1 MVKSEKKSAHG
12 LGKELHAIVLVSLSS
27 RAHRDPQKVADRLVK
42 YGEVESADILT
53 GNWDLALQVRTETQE
68 TLYDFLKRMSSNEG
82 EIAKTNSLISL
93 KRIKHP
99 SS

>member
-12 LGKELHAIVLVSLSS
+12 PGKELHAVVLISLSS
-27 RAHRDPQKVADRLVK
+27 RAYRDPQKVADRLVK
-42 YGEVESADILT
+42 YGEVESVDILT

-68 TLYDFLKRMSSNEG
+68 TLYDFLKRVGSNEG